1 MKVLKSTT
9 PIARRTHFCDYCDGE
24 IKEGEK
30 YFYQFLADGHGNSWQ
45 FKTHLNCR
53 LFMEKMQDG
62 EQEGWDRESFQNHI
76 IAEFREIDTM
86 DLFGKI
92 SYSFMLRNVLGEFK
106 NKNK

>member
-45 FKTHLNCR
+45 FKSHLLCQA
-53 LFMEKMQDG
+53 FMEKMQDG

-76 IAEFREIDTM
+76 IAEFRESDAREI
-86 DLFGKI
+86 FGELPYHLKVEI
-92 SYSFMLRNVLGEFK
+92 VLSEFK